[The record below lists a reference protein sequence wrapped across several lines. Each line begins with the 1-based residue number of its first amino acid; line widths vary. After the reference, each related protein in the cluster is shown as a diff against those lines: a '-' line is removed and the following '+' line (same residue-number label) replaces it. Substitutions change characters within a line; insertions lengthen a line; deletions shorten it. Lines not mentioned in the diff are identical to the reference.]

1 MRGGMA
7 RIALG
12 CVLIAAH
19 MGSVAGFSAAGRMPL
34 ARAQHRRCAA
44 GLGVRAA
51 GSSGQ
56 AAGMRELTRHTGG
69 AQGRRAATRARLS
82 MVGAAPAAAGEGPA
96 EPNATV
102 TLTPDGLKTKANMN
116 AYRKIFHACSG
127 VALACTYDLFL
138 TRAQAAAV
146 FGASFVV
153 LTIIEVLRLRYAQNA
168 ISKFLFARFRKIAR
182 DYETDQ
188 VACARPALVSCVGVP
203 GPSVA
208 VLHVDTHSWLSLALR
223 RSVAC
228 ARARCS
234 RGAGRRCVRP
244 RADGALGAATER
256 SGPQPYV
263 DVAGAPH
270 CGEARSPRGGPQR
283 GGVRSLRPVPC
294 CGS

>member
-188 VACARPALVSCVGVP
+188 VACARPALVSCAGVP

-208 VLHVDTHSWLSLALR
+208 VLHVDTHSWLSRAR
-223 RSVAC
+223 AHAAPGGRVDAAC
-228 ARARCS
+228 APVQTVRWALPRN
-234 RGAGRRCVRP
+234 APALNHTWTWPGRRTAARP
-244 RADGALGAATER
+244 AARA
-256 SGPQPYV
+256 
-263 DVAGAPH
+263 
-270 CGEARSPRGGPQR
+270 EARSA
-283 GGVRSLRPVPC
+283 VAYAH
-294 CGS
+294 

>member
-1 MRGGMA
+1 MRRRMT

-19 MGSVAGFSAAGRMPL
+19 MGSVAGFSVAARLPL
-34 ARAQHRRCAA
+34 AHAQRQRYAA
-44 GLGVRAA
+44 GLCVRAA

-56 AAGMRELTRHTGG
+56 AGMKELIWHKGG
-69 AQGRRAATRARLS
+69 MQGHRSATRASLS

-96 EPNATV
+96 NPNATV

-188 VACARPALVSCVGVP
+188 VTCARPTLVLCVGVP
-203 GPSVA
+203 GP
-208 VLHVDTHSWLSLALR
+208 
-223 RSVAC
+223 
-228 ARARCS
+228 
-234 RGAGRRCVRP
+234 
-244 RADGALGAATER
+244 
-256 SGPQPYV
+256 
-263 DVAGAPH
+263 
-270 CGEARSPRGGPQR
+270 
-283 GGVRSLRPVPC
+283 
-294 CGS
+294 